1 MALAFTPSPVF
12 VYPFSE
18 RASMNSLGA
27 TITIGD
33 WFVQE
38 TKTVVSSRVGM
49 NAFIQVS
56 SAIPTN
62 GNSSGDLRTVPK
74 NGREVLFYL
83 AGKNKKTPVF
93 GA

>member
-33 WFVQE
+33 WF
-38 TKTVVSSRVGM
+38 
-49 NAFIQVS
+49 
-56 SAIPTN
+56 
-62 GNSSGDLRTVPK
+62 DLRTVPK
-74 NGREVLFYL
+74 NGREVLFHL